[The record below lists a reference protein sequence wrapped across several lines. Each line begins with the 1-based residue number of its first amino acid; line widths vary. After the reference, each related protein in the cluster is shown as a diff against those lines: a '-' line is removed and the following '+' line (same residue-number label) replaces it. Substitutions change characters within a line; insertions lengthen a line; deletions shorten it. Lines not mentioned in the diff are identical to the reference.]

1 MRIEPARSADQPA
14 IDALLA
20 AAGLP
25 ADGAAA
31 AFEHGVVARE
41 GAAREGAA
49 REGAALVGA
58 AAVELYGDAGLLR
71 SVIVAP
77 GRRGTGLGRLL
88 VREAEAIARAAGVRD
103 LYLLTD
109 SAADWFPRLGYE
121 AVEREV
127 ARAAVGASIEFTL
140 SCAETGV
147 AMRRHLAAAASAAQP
162 SRASASAQMAPTP
175 SASRDS

>member
-20 AAGLP
+20 QSGLP

-31 AFEHGVVARE
+31 AFEHGVV
-41 GAAREGAA
+41 A

-71 SVIVAP
+71 SVVVAP

-121 AVEREV
+121 PVDREV
-127 ARAAVGASIEFTL
+127 VRGFVGASVEFTL

-147 AMRRHLAAAASAAQP
+147 AMRHRLAAAASAAQP
-162 SRASASAQMAPTP
+162 SRASASAQIAPTP